1 MDIAREI
8 LSWFLLVG
16 GGLFVF
22 VGGIGMLRLP
32 DFYTRIHA
40 AGITDTLGA
49 GMILGGLMVQSSSTL
64 VTIKLVL
71 ILFFT
76 FFTSPTSTHALVKAA
91 LFSGV
96 RPVVSKEGSGR
107 KSLTPARTLN
117 KTAKEASP
125 APSQTAPSETVPS
138 KPGPSKKGPPSS

>member
-22 VGGIGMLRLP
+22 VGGIGLLRLP

-49 GMILGGLMVQSSSTL
+49 GMILCGLMVQSSSTL

-96 RPVVSKEGSGR
+96 RPVVSKKGSGR
-107 KSLTPARTLN
+107 KSLTPARALN
-117 KTAKEASP
+117 EAEKEASP
-125 APSQTAPSETVPS
+125 SPNQPVPSQ
-138 KPGPSKKGPPSS
+138 KGPPSS